1 MNGEGGERLL
11 AGVELGRR
19 RRSSRQ
25 RRVGWLGVGGKL
37 RRDVSHVGRG
47 GRRRCFCQLSGWD
60 RQKLSSSF
68 LPFLESRFISGCLA
82 IIDRVVQNL
91 STWDLFYCIPG
102 ISYLT

>member
-37 RRDVSHVGRG
+37 RRDVGHVGRG
-47 GRRRCFCQLSGWD
+47 GGGDLSGWD
-60 RQKLSSSF
+60 RQKK
-68 LPFLESRFISGCLA
+68 
-82 IIDRVVQNL
+82 NL
-91 STWDLFYCIPG
+91 SFIFCLKKIL
-102 ISYLT
+102 YLYTIDSQIQY

>member
-37 RRDVSHVGRG
+37 RRDVSHVGEEASDLKMVG
-47 GRRRCFCQLSGWD
+47 
-60 RQKLSSSF
+60 
-68 LPFLESRFISGCLA
+68 
-82 IIDRVVQNL
+82 
-91 STWDLFYCIPG
+91 STKKFVFPNK
-102 ISYLT
+102 